1 MNKNELE
8 RRVRTW
14 YSTEIVEGPAAPRTL
29 RAAVDAIPSE
39 VPSTRRPS
47 RRRFLL
53 LAAALI
59 TVGMGGALAV
69 GSSLF
74 RTSTVQP
81 NPPPPIVAVVS
92 PSPDA
97 SVEASSA
104 PAPNA
109 SPAEPVVAP
118 SFEPGFRTVGD
129 MTAARFQHTA
139 TLLDDGRVLI
149 AGGTSVAD
157 QYLGTTEFWDPATE
171 QFTSGPQLA
180 VSRFGHTATRLAD
193 GRVVI
198 IGGYVNVGRE
208 LLGTRQVEL
217 WDPATGTFRAAGR
230 TLIPRNGSL
239 STVLLADSRVL
250 IIGGADCDVPPDP
263 KLGFSAR
270 RACKRD
276 TLKTEI
282 WDPATESSSLT
293 GPLEEEKDWA
303 AATLLEDGRVFI
315 LGNGTLPTIGA
326 EVWDPATG
334 AWSRG
339 GNPANARLGSGTA
352 TRLPDGRVLIVGGQT
367 GQLNGGEPFPPPLR
381 RADLWHPA
389 TLSYSQSGSLEVRRE
404 RHTATLL
411 PDGRV
416 LIIGGTGART
426 ADFTD
431 ASIAEAEVRDPSS
444 GKFVSAG
451 EIAVGRTLHTATLLD
466 DGRVLVTGG
475 FIRAE
480 DAEVVA
486 DTASAEIWGP

>member
-14 YSTEIVEGPAAPRTL
+14 YSAEIVEGPSAPLSL

-39 VPSTRRPS
+39 VPSARRPS

-53 LAAALI
+53 LAAALV

-81 NPPPPIVAVVS
+81 NPAAADRGCRFAIAGMLS
-92 PSPDA
+92 L
-97 SVEASSA
+97 EASPV

-149 AGGTSVAD
+149 AGGSSVAD
-157 QYLGTTEFWDPATE
+157 RFLGTTEFWDPATE
-171 QFTSGPQLA
+171 QFTSGPPLA
-180 VSRFGHTATRLAD
+180 VSRFGHKATRLAD

-198 IGGYVNVGRE
+198 IGGYVGVGRD

-230 TLIPRNGSL
+230 TLVPRNGSL
-239 STVLLADSRVL
+239 STVLLADGRVL

-263 KLGFSAR
+263 NMSGFRLAGVQARCVGDGDLGS
-270 RACKRD
+270 
-276 TLKTEI
+276 
-282 WDPATESSSLT
+282 
-293 GPLEEEKDWA
+293 
-303 AATLLEDGRVFI
+303 
-315 LGNGTLPTIGA
+315 GNGVFVP
-326 EVWDPATG
+326 DRPA
-334 AWSRG
+334 RG
-339 GNPANARLGSGTA
+339 GERLGRGHIAGRRSRVRPWLRRPADHRRGSLEPGHRSLVSRRQSGDARLGGGTA

-367 GQLNGGEPFPPPLR
+367 GTLNGEPFPPPLR
-381 RADLWHPA
+381 RADLWDPA

-416 LIIGGTGART
+416 LIVGGVGARAT
-426 ADFTD
+426 DDFRRRR
-431 ASIAEAEVRDPSS
+431 SPRLSCRDPSTES
-444 GKFVSAG
+444 FDGAG
-451 EIAVGRTLHTATLLD
+451 QAAVGRALHTATLLD
-466 DGRVLVTGG
+466 DGRVLITGG
-475 FIRAE
+475 
-480 DAEVVA
+480 
-486 DTASAEIWGP
+486 TSAHGGWPTP

>member
-1 MNKNELE
+1 MNKNEVE

-14 YSTEIVEGPAAPRTL
+14 YSAEIVEGRSAPLSL

-39 VPSTRRPS
+39 VPSARRPS

-53 LAAALI
+53 LAAALV

-81 NPPPPIVAVVS
+81 KPAPPIVAVVS
-92 PSPDA
+92 PSPEV
-97 SVEASSA
+97 SLEASPVPTSI
-104 PAPNA
+104 A
-109 SPAEPVVAP
+109 SPAEPLVAP
-118 SFEPGFRTVGD
+118 SSVPGFRTVGD

-149 AGGTSVAD
+149 VGGTSVAD
-157 QYLGTTEFWDPATE
+157 RSLGTTEFWDPATE

-193 GRVVI
+193 GRVVV
-198 IGGYVNVGRE
+198 IGGFVNVGRD

-230 TLIPRNGSL
+230 TLVPRSGGL
-239 STVLLADSRVL
+239 STVLLADGRVL
-250 IIGGADCDVPPDP
+250 IIGGADCDVPPVNME
-263 KLGFSAR
+263 AR

-282 WDPATESSSLT
+282 WDPATESSSMT

-303 AATLLEDGRVFI
+303 AATLLDDGRVFV
-315 LGNGTLPTIGA
+315 LGYGGLPTIGA

-334 AWSRG
+334 TWSRG
-339 GNPANARLGSGTA
+339 GNPADARTGGGTV

-367 GQLNGGEPFPPPLR
+367 GTLNGNEPFPPPLR

-389 TLSYSQSGSLEVRRE
+389 TSSYSQSGSLEVRRE

-416 LIIGGTGART
+416 LIVGGTGART
-426 ADFTD
+426 DDFTD
-431 ASIAEAEVRDPSS
+431 LSIAEAEVRDPYS
-444 GKFVSAG
+444 GKFASAG
-451 EIAVGRTLHTATLLD
+451 QAAVARTLHTATLLD
-466 DGRVLVTGG
+466 DGRVLITGG
-475 FIRAE
+475 ILRSE
-480 DAEVVA
+480 LA
-486 DTASAEIWGP
+486 DPVTQTDTGSAEIWAP